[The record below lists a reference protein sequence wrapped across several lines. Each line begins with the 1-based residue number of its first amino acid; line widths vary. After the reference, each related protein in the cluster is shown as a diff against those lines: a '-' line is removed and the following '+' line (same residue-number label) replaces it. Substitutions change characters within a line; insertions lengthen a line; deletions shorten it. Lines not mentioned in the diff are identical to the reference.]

1 MSKKWITK
9 LAKLLKEDQLSTGE
23 SVLLQHS
30 KGESYSLSVL
40 PDVVVFPES
49 TEDIALIMKFA
60 YENEIAVTPV
70 AVNSSLEGHTTP
82 LKKGISLDLMRMN
95 RILEFSPEDL
105 LISCEPAVTYPQI
118 NEYTRRSG
126 LFFPIDPGAHAS
138 IGGMI
143 ATNASGTAAVRYG
156 VTADYN
162 LALELV
168 TPSGEIINTGSKAR
182 KSSSGYN
189 LNYLYAG
196 SEGTLGII
204 TKATIKLLALP
215 IAASSARVSFKDIFS
230 ATQYVTQI
238 IQSGIAVAR
247 CELVDAASIAAVNAY
262 KQTSYPEEN
271 TIFLEFHGNLAG
283 LEPDLILA
291 KELAQDLGAGA
302 FEASTDPKERSI
314 LWDARHSMYY
324 AVVAQNAGKLNI
336 TTDVAVPISKLPEIV
351 EASLNS
357 FAEAKL
363 NTYIVGHVGDGNF
376 HLIVFY
382 DQADIELENKIKE
395 INKKMVLQALELAG
409 TCTGEHG
416 VGIRKLAYMEQEHGK
431 SLEIMR
437 AIKKTL
443 DPKNIMNPGKKIPL

>member
-1 MSKKWITK
+1 MPSKWIVK

-23 SVLLQHS
+23 SVLEQHS
-30 KGESYSLSVL
+30 KGESYSLAVL

-49 TEDIALIMKFA
+49 TADVANIMKFA
-60 YENEIAVTPV
+60 YQYEIAVTPV

-82 LKKGISLDLMRMN
+82 LQKGISMDLMRMN
-95 RILEFSPEDL
+95 RILEFSSEDL
-105 LISCEPAVTYPQI
+105 LIVCEPAATYPQI
-118 NEYTRRSG
+118 NEYTKRNG

-156 VTADYN
+156 VTADYI
-162 LALELV
+162 LGLEVV
-168 TPSGEIINTGSKAR
+168 TPCGEIINTGSKAR

-204 TKATIKLLALP
+204 TKATIKLVALP
-215 IAASSARVSFKDIFS
+215 IAASSARVSFKDIFT
-230 ATQYVTQI
+230 ATKYVTQI
-238 IQSGIAVAR
+238 IQSGIPIAR
-247 CELVDAASIAAVNAY
+247 CELIDAASIAAVNAY
-262 KQTSYPEEN
+262 KQTEYPEES

-291 KELAQDLGAGA
+291 QELARDLGAGV
-302 FEASTDPKERSI
+302 FEASTNSEERRK

-351 EASLNS
+351 DASLKA
-357 FAEAKL
+357 FAAADL

-382 DQADIELENKIKE
+382 DHGDKISEDKIKQ
-395 INKKMVLQALELAG
+395 INKKMVLQALELGG
-409 TCTGEHG
+409 TSTGEHG
-416 VGIRKLAYMEQEHGK
+416 VGIRKLEYMEQEHGK

>member
-1 MSKKWITK
+1 MPSKWIAE
-9 LAKLLKEDQLSTGE
+9 LAKLLKDDQLSTGE
-23 SVLLQHS
+23 TVLLQHS
-30 KGESYSLSVL
+30 RGESYSLSVL

-49 TEDIALIMKFA
+49 SQDVANIMKFA
-60 YENEIAVTPV
+60 SKNEIAVTPV

-82 LKKGISLDLMRMN
+82 LNKGISLDLMRMN
-95 RILEFSPEDL
+95 QILEFGAEDL
-105 LISCEPAVTYPQI
+105 LIVCEPAVTYPQI
-118 NEYTRRSG
+118 NEHTKRSG
-126 LFFPIDPGAHAS
+126 LFFPVDPGAHAS

-156 VTADYN
+156 VTADYI
-162 LALELV
+162 LSLEVV
-168 TPSGEIINTGSKAR
+168 TPSGEIIQTGSKAR

-189 LNYLYAG
+189 LNHLYAG
-196 SEGTLGII
+196 SEGTLGVI
-204 TKATIKLLALP
+204 TKASIKLVALP
-215 IAASSARVSFKDIFS
+215 IAASSARVSFKDIFT

-262 KQTSYPEEN
+262 KQTSYPEED
-271 TIFLEFHGNLAG
+271 TIFLEFHGNLLG
-283 LEPDLILA
+283 LEPDLT
-291 KELAQDLGAGA
+291 LAQNLAEEQNALA
-302 FEASTDPKERSI
+302 FEASTNLEERNK

-351 EASLNS
+351 DNSLKA
-357 FAEAKL
+357 FALAEL

-382 DQADIELENKIKE
+382 DAGDKLAEEKIKK
-395 INKKMVLQALELAG
+395 INKKMVLEALALGG
-409 TCTGEHG
+409 TSTGEHG
-416 VGIRKLAYMEQEHGK
+416 VGIRKLAYMEHEHGQ